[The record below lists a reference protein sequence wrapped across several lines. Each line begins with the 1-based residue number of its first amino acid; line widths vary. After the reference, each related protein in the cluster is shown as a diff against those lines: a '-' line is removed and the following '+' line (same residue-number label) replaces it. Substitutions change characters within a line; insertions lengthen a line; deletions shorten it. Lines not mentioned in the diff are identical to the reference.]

1 MNERLSADA
10 KGDQC
15 CSSDPAG
22 DSPTNTTYRCGAAV
36 CNDMPS
42 WDVSLVTDMSELF
55 RDKTSFNQ
63 PIGGWNMSSVTNMNH
78 MLAAAESF
86 NQPIGAWDVSSVTI
100 MSYAL
105 RGPSTFNQPIGG
117 WDVSSVTHMD
127 GMLAYTSFF
136 NQPIGSWDVSSVTK
150 MDYMFYGLPALG
162 YPAFTHDITGWST
175 PALTTSVQMF
185 DGNSVWQGIYAR
197 PLRLAGRGRVHARR
211 LHLPGLRGGV
221 RRPPRRGMRVT
232 ASTSPRR
239 RRGPRRPCGTT
250 LNRSSHCAPR
260 AHAPDAWCSPRGAT
274 RTRG

>member
-1 MNERLSADA
+1 
-10 KGDQC
+10 
-15 CSSDPAG
+15 
-22 DSPTNTTYRCGAAV
+22 
-36 CNDMPS
+36 MPS

-150 MDYMFYGLPALG
+150 MDYMFKGLPALG

-185 DGNSVWQGIYAR
+185 DGNSVWQGIYVNCGHSDSLVADVCTHAASTY
-197 PLRLAGRGRVHARR
+197 PASAAAFDGPPAAWHAR
-211 LHLPGLRGGV
+211 HCVNIAAQPVVALRPRV
-221 RRPPRRGMRVT
+221 RRTRRVGAACAVRRARAADEGAGVPVHMR
-232 ASTSPRR
+232 
-239 RRGPRRPCGTT
+239 
-250 LNRSSHCAPR
+250 
-260 AHAPDAWCSPRGAT
+260 
-274 RTRG
+274 